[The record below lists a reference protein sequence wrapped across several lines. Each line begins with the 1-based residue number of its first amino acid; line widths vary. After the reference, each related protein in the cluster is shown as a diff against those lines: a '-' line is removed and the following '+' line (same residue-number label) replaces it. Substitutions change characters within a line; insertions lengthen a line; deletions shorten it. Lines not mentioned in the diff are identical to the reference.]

1 MSVSIIKKQDCLN
14 TLQTLSLTADSVIEA
29 GDTIHPAPS
38 VVESTEPCLNPVTG
52 CIESPPKTSTRPRP
66 VYTTLTNFYSDLRT
80 ELAKVN
86 DTLDS
91 QRVDEIQGALGKWQR
106 ILADTSAVESYS
118 PSAHVRAGSLPPAR
132 LLMRAQTALD
142 TCATQFLALHALSM
156 DGVDSVKKP
165 TTTQG
170 RAFWAGDASS
180 GEFEPHLLRRHEMR
194 LIRRRSLESVG
205 PRDQSSKCHT
215 LEFTS
220 LEVYYCIYIGRST
233 TCTYRDRKQTDEVL
247 HVYCTVRRAESDLTL
262 TCSLV
267 M

>member
-14 TLQTLSLTADSVIEA
+14 TLQTLSRTVDSTIEA
-29 GDTIHPAPS
+29 GNTIDPALP
-38 VVESTEPCLNPVTG
+38 VVESTEPCFNPVTG
-52 CIESPPKTSTRPRP
+52 CFESPSKASTRPGP

-86 DTLDS
+86 ETLDS

-106 ILADTSAVESYS
+106 ILADTSAVESYG

-142 TCATQFLALHALSM
+142 TCATHFLALLALSV
-156 DGVDSVKKP
+156 DGVGSVKKP

-180 GEFEPHLLRRHEMR
+180 GEFESHLLLRG
-194 LIRRRSLESVG
+194 IRGV
-205 PRDQSSKCHT
+205 
-215 LEFTS
+215 
-220 LEVYYCIYIGRST
+220 
-233 TCTYRDRKQTDEVL
+233 
-247 HVYCTVRRAESDLTL
+247 
-262 TCSLV
+262 
-267 M
+267 